1 MMVMVVMVM
10 LVMVVMLLVMI
21 AVMVEVM
28 EMRKRKY
35 GARLICNQGAPFV
48 VFCAGRLDADH
59 T

>member
-1 MMVMVVMVM
+1 MVNIGGDDDVDDDDDDDGDEDDDDFDAEEK
-10 LVMVVMLLVMI
+10 I
-21 AVMVEVM
+21 
-28 EMRKRKY
+28 

>member
-1 MMVMVVMVM
+1 MMVMVVMV
-10 LVMVVMLLVMI
+10 VMI

-48 VFCAGRLDADH
+48 VFFGQRLCSA
-59 T
+59 